1 MRPKNFP
8 AAPIHRTTKTN
19 PDCLDA
25 VDAEQFRQH
34 FLDLLAN
41 ARSAFGGIDR
51 QSSSFPNRCR
61 LIANNR
67 LQLGAA
73 DLDPEINLFHFVC
86 RPRRHSS
93 DWQHGRRRRS
103 QTQNLEGWRVKV
115 EEKMARVILAPANKY
130 GGLAWLATLSQKD
143 PI

>member
-8 AAPIHRTTKTN
+8 AAPIDWTTKTN

-25 VDAEQFRQH
+25 VAAEQFRQQ

-51 QSSSFPNRCR
+51 QSSSLPNRCG

-73 DLDPEINLFHFVC
+73 DLDPEINFFHLVC
-86 RPRRHSS
+86 RRRRQSC

-103 QTQNLEGWRVKV
+103 QMQNLKG
-115 EEKMARVILAPANKY
+115 
-130 GGLAWLATLSQKD
+130 
-143 PI
+143 